1 MKKVVLMLALAM
13 GLAACQPNPPV
24 ENNVVDVVSVNNTA
38 AVEPTDCGLTSNT
51 LLDEKAL
58 FAAETAYNIPADA
71 YVRAMAVP
79 ATLQARTA
87 ARPYLLKAYDYLKLA
102 RTAYTAGDGCSLKQY
117 SDLAKQFG
125 DQAKA
130 LLPN

>member
-1 MKKVVLMLALAM
+1 MRSITLIAIAAL
-13 GLAACQPNPPV
+13 GLAACQPQASDPNY
-24 ENNVVDVVSVNNTA
+24 NVNA
-38 AVEPTDCGLTSNT
+38 ATPASTETSDCGIASNT
-51 LLDEKAL
+51 LADEKVL

-79 ATLQARTA
+79 ETLNARNA

-102 RTAYTAGDGCSLKQY
+102 RTAYKAGDGCSLQQY

-125 DQAKA
+125 DQAKTILA
-130 LLPN
+130 K